1 MMASDVSVPA
11 AVVPAAVIIK
21 PHFALFYDYVP
32 DVLERRQPHRQAHL
46 ALVKDFKERGKFVM
60 GGAMADPVDSALI
73 VFTDRHSAES
83 FALEDP
89 YVSCAAV
96 AALPSLRPSAT
107 AVSLGLLTGTFRTV
121 SSLAT
126 VFESGPPLCCREL
139 GDCVTQMDSLAK
151 RQAHGSKTAGS

>member
-11 AVVPAAVIIK
+11 AVVPAAVVPAAVNIK

-96 AALPSLRPSAT
+96 ASAVGDSHQL
-107 AVSLGLLTGTFRTV
+107 AVTDRYVQNGIVTRHRVREWSTV
-121 SSLAT
+121 VL
-126 VFESGPPLCCREL
+126 
-139 GDCVTQMDSLAK
+139 
-151 RQAHGSKTAGS
+151 

>member
-1 MMASDVSVPA
+1 MMASVPA

-21 PHFALFYDYVP
+21 PHFVLFYDYVP

-46 ALVKDFKERGKFVM
+46 ALVKDFKERGTFVM

-89 YVSCAAV
+89 YVSAAV
-96 AALPSLRPSAT
+96 ASAVGDRHQL
-107 AVSLGLLTGTFRTV
+107 AVTDRYVQNGIVTRHRVREWSTV
-121 SSLAT
+121 VL
-126 VFESGPPLCCREL
+126 
-139 GDCVTQMDSLAK
+139 
-151 RQAHGSKTAGS
+151 

>member
-96 AALPSLRPSAT
+96 AALPSLRRRRQPSAW
-107 AVSLGLLTGTFRTV
+107 GY
-121 SSLAT
+121 
-126 VFESGPPLCCREL
+126 
-139 GDCVTQMDSLAK
+139 
-151 RQAHGSKTAGS
+151 

>member
-89 YVSCAAV
+89 YVCAAV
-96 AALPSLRPSAT
+96 ASAVGDSHQL
-107 AVSLGLLTGTFRTV
+107 AVTDRYVHNGIVTRHRVREWSTV
-121 SSLAT
+121 VL
-126 VFESGPPLCCREL
+126 
-139 GDCVTQMDSLAK
+139 
-151 RQAHGSKTAGS
+151 